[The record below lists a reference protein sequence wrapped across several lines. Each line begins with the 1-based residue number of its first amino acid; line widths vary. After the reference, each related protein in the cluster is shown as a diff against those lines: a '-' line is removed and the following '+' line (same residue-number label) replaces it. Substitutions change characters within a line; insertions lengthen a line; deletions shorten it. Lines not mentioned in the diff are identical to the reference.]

1 MDILKNLKKN
11 TIVLLGITVIVLFFI
26 LKDHFR
32 DIVSNLENID
42 LWYVLIALIF
52 FLISVFI
59 KGLTNYIIV
68 NDKEKFP
75 MHEAVSQNFIM
86 QFFNG
91 ITPFATGGE
100 PMAVYMLKEQG
111 FSLARSTNFMVLS
124 FIFYQVA
131 LVIFGIIAVTYN
143 YFFALFPTVK
153 LLQHL
158 VLIGFGI
165 NIIVVILLLLSYS
178 QRITKKMS
186 QVSIKISRKLKLK
199 YTDEEITQKFED
211 YHNGLKLVK
220 TKKIIIVIGIAL
232 NMVSLFC
239 LYMVPFWIIRGIGV
253 NSMNVMDTIVSSAYV
268 YLIGAFVPVPG
279 ASGGIEY
286 GFTKFFG
293 NFMTGDVVSAAV
305 IVWRFITYFLGIII
319 GALLFNIRRRGE

>member
-11 TIVLLGITVIVLFFI
+11 TILLLGITVIVLFFI

-32 DIVSNLENID
+32 DIVENLENIN

-52 FLISVFI
+52 FLVSVFI
-59 KGLTNYIIV
+59 KGLTNYMII
-68 NDKEKFP
+68 NDKEKYP
-75 MHEAVSQNFIM
+75 IKEAISQNFIM

-124 FIFYQVA
+124 FIFYQIA

-143 YFFALFPTVK
+143 AFFALFPEVK

-158 VLIGFGI
+158 VLIGFAI
-165 NIIVVILLLLSYS
+165 NIVVVILLLLSYS
-178 QRITKKMS
+178 KRITDKMS
-186 QVSIKISRKLKLK
+186 QISIKIARKIKLKL
-199 YTDEEITQKFED
+199 TDEEIAQKFED

-220 TKKIIIVIGIAL
+220 TKKIIIVIGITL
-232 NMVSLFC
+232 NMISLFC
-239 LYMVPFWIIRGIGV
+239 LYMVPFWIIRGIGI
-253 NSMNVMDTIVSSAYV
+253 NNMNVMDTIVSSAYV

-286 GFTKFFG
+286 GFTRFFG
-293 NFMTGDVVSAAV
+293 NFMAGDIVSAVV